1 MTIDGE
7 PKQLLRIFSKA
18 KRCRMN
24 GYTSDI
30 PASDFNFA
38 GMETRTW
45 RQAYPL

>member
-7 PKQLLRIFSKA
+7 PKQLLKIFSKA
-18 KRCRMN
+18 KRRRMN
-24 GYTSDI
+24 GYTSGI
-30 PASDFNFA
+30 PASGFNFA